1 MFNGVNDEIILLLDE
16 LKERF
21 ENFVKGNDDECSK
34 VLYFYLILERLN
46 LILKIFELNFSLLL
60 DND

>member
-16 LKERF
+16 FKERF

>member
-1 MFNGVNDEIILLLDE
+1 MFNGVKDEIILLFDE
-16 LKERF
+16 FKERF

>member
-1 MFNGVNDEIILLLDE
+1 MNDEIILLLDE
-16 LKERF
+16 FKERF

>member
-16 LKERF
+16 FKERF
-21 ENFVKGNDDECSK
+21 ENFVKGNDDECNK

>member
-1 MFNGVNDEIILLLDE
+1 MFNGVNNEIILLLDE
-16 LKERF
+16 FKERF

>member
-16 LKERF
+16 FKGRF

>member
-16 LKERF
+16 FKERF

-34 VLYFYLILERLN
+34 VLYFYLFLERLN

>member
-16 LKERF
+16 FKERF

-34 VLYFYLILERLN
+34 VLYFYLILEKLN